1 MRQKLWRLAR
11 TDHIWLLE
19 VPFEC
24 RCKVIASAHAH
35 LSTGFP
41 FETLEVVIVS
51 TRGPFVSCV
60 SSSDSLH
67 IMHFVSF
74 TSTFTQV
81 VLRLGI
87 SRIAVVTP
95 PARRAWF

>member
-11 TDHIWLLE
+11 TDQIWLLE
-19 VPFEC
+19 VSSESC
-24 RCKVIASAHAH
+24 CKVVASAHAH

-41 FETLEVVIVS
+41 FATLEVVIVS
-51 TRGPFVSCV
+51 TRGAYVSCV
-60 SSSDSLH
+60 SSNDSLH
-67 IMHFVSF
+67 IIHSVSS

-81 VLRLGI
+81 VLQLGI

-95 PARRAWF
+95 PA